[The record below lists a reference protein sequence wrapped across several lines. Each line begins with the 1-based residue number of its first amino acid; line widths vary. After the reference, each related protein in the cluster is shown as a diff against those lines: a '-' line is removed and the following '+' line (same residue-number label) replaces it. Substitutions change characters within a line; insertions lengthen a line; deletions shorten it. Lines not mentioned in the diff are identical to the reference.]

1 MLLPVSISLT
11 IIVLTILI
19 HGWGTSWWIN
29 YLFRKHI
36 TGKHNIA
43 EINNGLFILSSTAIF
58 LMILHF
64 TEITVWALAYLLIT
78 DIPQLSNFEEA
89 IYFSMIT
96 YTTVGYGDITLIPR
110 WRIMSGFEA
119 MSGILLFGWS
129 TALFFS
135 AVQRLLGPKITLGNK
150 PGQSIHRNPEK

>member
-1 MLLPVSISLT
+1 MLLPVSISLA
-11 IIVLTILI
+11 IIVLTIII
-19 HGWGTSWWIN
+19 HGWGTSWWIK

-36 TGKHNIA
+36 SGKQNIG
-43 EINNGLFILSSTAIF
+43 EINNGLYILSSTAIF

-64 TEITVWALAYLLIT
+64 TEITIWAVAYLLIT
-78 DIPQLSNFEEA
+78 DIPQLSNYEQA

-110 WRIMSGFEA
+110 WRIMCGFEA

-129 TALFFS
+129 TAMFFS
-135 AVQRLLGPKITLGNK
+135 AVQRLLGKKILTDF
-150 PGQSIHRNPEK
+150 QSGEKQ

>member
-1 MLLPVSISLT
+1 MIIPVSISLA
-11 IIVLTILI
+11 IIVLTIVI
-19 HGWGTSWWIN
+19 HGWGTSWWIK

-36 TGKHNIA
+36 SEKQPVTDVNK
-43 EINNGLFILSSTAIF
+43 GLFILSSTAIF

-64 TEITVWALAYLLIT
+64 IEIVVWAVAYLFIM
-78 DIPQLSNFEEA
+78 DIQQLVSFEEA

-96 YTTVGYGDITLIPR
+96 YTTVGYGDITLVPG

-129 TALFFS
+129 TAMFFS
-135 AVQRLLGPKITLGNK
+135 AVQRVMNPKNITDHKIRESKG
-150 PGQSIHRNPEK
+150 